1 MFQVT
6 CDYKFENGACVP
18 TRVHTVVVSTQHSEK
33 VINIRKNLSKK
44 IAPSK
49 QNYHR
54 IQKNMT
60 KPRTTDAQANEGS
73 PFFN

>member
-33 VINIRKNLSKK
+33 VIKWRKK
-44 IAPSK
+44 IIKGVSDLKARLD
-49 QNYHR
+49 YF
-54 IQKNMT
+54 
-60 KPRTTDAQANEGS
+60 EGYS
-73 PFFN
+73 IKMSSEF

>member
-33 VINIRKNLSKK
+33 VINTRKNLSKK
-44 IAPSK
+44 KRTIK
-49 QNYHR
+49 
-54 IQKNMT
+54 T
-60 KPRTTDAQANEGS
+60 KIPYDPEISRTTDAQ
-73 PFFN
+73 